1 MRPIWE
7 GQRVVQ
13 TMWMEEPVALIMLEE
28 FTMPFVE
35 LVVEIILGLPAR
47 QEVGRLKIQVPIVTW
62 QPLNSN

>member
-1 MRPIWE
+1 MRPRWE

-13 TMWMEEPVALIMLEE
+13 TMWMGEPVALTMLEE

-35 LVVEIILGLPAR
+35 LVVEIILVLRAHR
-47 QEVGRLKIQVPIVTW
+47 EVGHLKIQVPTVTW